1 MSDEISLL
9 DVVKERK
16 GGGRGGDREE
26 IDRSIGWHMLGLQMT
41 CHRTNVP

>member
-16 GGGRGGDREE
+16 GGVETEKRREVT
-26 IDRSIGWHMLGLQMT
+26 IDRLDGI
-41 CHRTNVP
+41 C